1 MSFIEYQ
8 SFPPEAII
16 LMVASVLLLLLSG
29 MMSASEVAFFS
40 LQPSDIRQLKQRN
53 SMASESVLKL
63 LKNSDSLLATI
74 LVVNNLVNIA
84 IVICTSKVIHT
95 LFNFHDNTVVE
106 FLFTGVLVTFLL
118 LLFGE
123 ILPKI
128 EAQNSNV
135 KVALLF
141 AQPLSI

>member
-1 MSFIEYQ
+1 MNFIDYI
-8 SFPPEAII
+8 SCPPEAII
-16 LMVASVLLLLLSG
+16 LMVASVLLLMLSG

-40 LQPSDIRQLKQRN
+40 LQPADIRQLKQHN

-63 LKNSDSLLATI
+63 LKSSDSLLATI

-84 IVICTSKVIHT
+84 IVICTSKVMHT
-95 LFNFHDNTVVE
+95 LFDFHDNTVVE
-106 FLFTGVLVTFLL
+106 FLVVGVLVTFLL

-128 EAQNSNV
+128 VAQNANM
-135 KVALLF
+135 KVARC
-141 AQPLSI
+141 